1 MSGNLICKN
10 NPQLFSFFRFIDNLH
25 NHKSPSRPPGFSLR
39 ARAGPGLGPSIKT
52 GLGPSKK
59 GRARAGPR
67 PGPITKSPPRSSHI
81 AKSNQVLKN
90 SFQKRVM
97 QSRILGNI
105 YLNSKL
111 IKKPAYTYYITMC

>member
-59 GRARAGPR
+59 GRARVGLGPGL
-67 PGPITKSPPRSSHI
+67 GPDPS
-81 AKSNQVLKN
+81 L
-90 SFQKRVM
+90 M
-97 QSRILGNI
+97 QDEHGLD
-105 YLNSKL
+105 YLHFTQMDKPKCQFSK
-111 IKKPAYTYYITMC
+111 

>member
-59 GRARAGPR
+59 GRARVGLGPGL
-67 PGPITKSPPRSSHI
+67 GPDPSL
-81 AKSNQVLKN
+81 V
-90 SFQKRVM
+90 
-97 QSRILGNI
+97 NI
-105 YLNSKL
+105 YFTFWKQFEAVFTNVLSYSWGLSLVYVYLKR
-111 IKKPAYTYYITMC
+111 

>member
-59 GRARAGPR
+59 GRARVGLGPGL
-67 PGPITKSPPRSSHI
+67 GPDPSLFYTNKEDLY
-81 AKSNQVLKN
+81 NYVEN
-90 SFQKRVM
+90 SM
-97 QSRILGNI
+97 IDH
-105 YLNSKL
+105 
-111 IKKPAYTYYITMC
+111 